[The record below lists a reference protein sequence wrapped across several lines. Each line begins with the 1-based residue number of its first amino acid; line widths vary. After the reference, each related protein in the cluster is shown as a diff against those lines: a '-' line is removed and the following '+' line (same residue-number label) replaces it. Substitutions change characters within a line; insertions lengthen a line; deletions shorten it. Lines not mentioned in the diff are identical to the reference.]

1 MAGKKRFTH
10 LPSQKW
16 TEKMVGILK
25 DLIMAA
31 NSGTAI
37 IVEGKKDEAALRS
50 LGTKG
55 KIHCIHNRGY
65 RLFEFAEQIAPYKRV
80 ILLTDFDHQG
90 EKTLKE
96 LRNYL
101 ETKRCKVDVTFWNR
115 MKLLFR
121 RLTKDIESLDSV
133 ISRLQLESFM
143 PRDD

>member
-1 MAGKKRFTH
+1 
-10 LPSQKW
+10 
-16 TEKMVGILK
+16 MVGILK
-25 DLIMAA
+25 DLIMDS
-31 NSGTAI
+31 NSETAI

-55 KIHCIHNRGY
+55 KIHCIHNSGY
-65 RLFEFAEQIAPYKRV
+65 RLFEFAEQIAPYKQV

-96 LRNYL
+96 LRSYL
-101 ETKRCKVDVTFWNR
+101 EAKRCKVDVTYWNR

-143 PRDD
+143 SRDD

>member
-1 MAGKKRFTH
+1 
-10 LPSQKW
+10 
-16 TEKMVGILK
+16 MVGILK
-25 DLIMAA
+25 DLIMDA

-55 KIHCIHNRGY
+55 KIHCIHNSGY
-65 RLFEFAEQIAPYKRV
+65 RLFEFAEHIAPYKQV

-101 ETKRCKVDVTFWNR
+101 EAKRCKVDVTYWNR

-121 RLTKDIESLDSV
+121 GLTKDIESLDSV
-133 ISRLQLESFM
+133 IFRLQLEGFM